1 MTESLSRAFTGDI
14 EVRADATGR
23 TVTGIVVPF
32 ERTARVS
39 DGGPSYDEAFQ
50 RGAFAKTIAERGGK
64 VKLLS
69 QHNARTNPL
78 GRATLLRED
87 AAGLYGEFSVS
98 RTQAGDEAL
107 ELIRDGALDSFSVG
121 FAPVK
126 HEKRAGVLWRTE
138 VALREASLVTFPAYS
153 DALVSGLRDEF
164 GALPIE
170 DAMAE
175 LSQMVRG
182 RTLPDE
188 LVDHLIASLL
198 PARASLTHATT
209 DDGQSER
216 THDNDGEPASA
227 TPDAITRFRHLRMI
241 AREKGII

>member
-14 EVRADATGR
+14 EVRADSTGR

-32 ERTARVS
+32 DRTARVS

-50 RGAFAKTIAERGGK
+50 RGAFAKTIAERGAK

-121 FAPVK
+121 FAPIK
-126 HEKRAGVLWRTE
+126 HEKRNGVVWRTE

-153 DALVSGLRDEF
+153 DALVSGLRELNADLVARLIWRGYSLDSIDRFLES
-164 GALPIE
+164 GDTRDLLACGEVPIT
-170 DAMAE
+170 
-175 LSQMVRG
+175 S
-182 RTLPDE
+182 
-188 LVDHLIASLL
+188 
-198 PARASLTHATT
+198 ATT
-209 DDGQSER
+209 ADGQSER
-216 THDNDGEPASA
+216 TVDEPASA
-227 TPDAITRFRHLRMI
+227 TPDALTIHRHLRRL

>member
-50 RGAFAKTIAERGGK
+50 RGAFSKTIAERGGK

-69 QHNARTNPL
+69 QHNSRSNPL

-153 DALVSGLRDEF
+153 DALVSGLREE
-164 GALPIE
+164 L
-170 DAMAE
+170 AE
-175 LSQMVRG
+175 MSEADRAQRVLELVRDG
-182 RTLPDE
+182 LMHPDE
-188 LVDHLIASLL
+188 ALAYVAVL
-198 PARASLTHATT
+198 PTTSATT
-209 DDGQSER
+209 ADGQSER
-216 THDNDGEPASA
+216 TDGEPASA
-227 TPDAITRFRHLRMI
+227 TPDVHTTHRFLVLR
-241 AREKGII
+241 ARAEGVIK